1 MNYLS
6 FYVNGKEIIER
17 NVEPE
22 WTLLWY
28 LRNKLRLT
36 GSKLGCGEGGCGAC
50 TVLISRY
57 IGGESDE
64 IEHCTINACLA
75 PLCSVDG
82 CHVITVEGLG
92 SVNKSNLHSTQIRL
106 AELSGSQCGFCTPGM
121 IMSLYGTLTSK
132 NNFLPTMQD
141 IEESFDGNLCRC
153 TGYRS
158 ILDTAKTFAS
168 DIDKI
173 HYEKSSSSVTSTTM
187 DKCLSYMEKN
197 SLPFNQVEFP
207 SELRNYIPQSI
218 HIKGSSTNWYRPISL
233 KELLHL
239 RHTYRGDQSKLIFGN
254 TTVQMERKFQKI
266 NYPRLIAITHIK
278 ELQEIKRTNDS
289 IYLGAGVTF
298 TRLKSKL
305 IEWKDNNDSFCQALL
320 DQLKHFASTQIRN
333 VASLG
338 GNIIAASPISDINP
352 ILVAADATLELHRA
366 DSTEVRYIP
375 LCDFFL
381 GDHRVSMADNEVL
394 VAIHIPLVKS
404 SNKYFLR
411 SYKQARRR
419 DDSRGIVSAGFKV
432 QLEQSNLVNSQWQ
445 IVSVCF
451 SFGGMASKT
460 IQATNTQQQL
470 IGLSWT
476 KETINQT
483 CELLLKE
490 MPLDELSSGGQPKY
504 RCSSFLNN
512 IIITSENP
520 CVPHGRRTLVQSF
533 LFKFYSYVCYE
544 LRQPII
550 DSSVLS
556 SYHRPI
562 SHGQQTIPERPQSQ
576 KVVGSSLPHRSAY
589 LHTTGEAIYVD
600 DMPSLINTLHAA
612 LVLSTKP
619 NARIKH
625 IDTET
630 ASKVPGFVSFV
641 NYIDVPGSNKT
652 NGALPDEEVF
662 VSSIA
667 LCIGAIIGIVVC
679 ETEHAAQ
686 MAANLVKI
694 DYELL
699 SPTILSID
707 DAIDHQSYFGDE
719 ICLQKGD
726 VEKSFVNAEH
736 ILEDTIYIGGQ
747 EHFYMETNS
756 CMVIPSN
763 DDKEITLY
771 LGTQSA
777 SSIQEL
783 TALVLGRDV
792 SHITCHVKRV
802 GGAFGGKES
811 RSFPQCL
818 AVAVAAV
825 KVNRPVRLNLE
836 RHIDISITG
845 HRHPFKIKYKVGF
858 TNEGQFL
865 GLDLQMWNNGGCTL
879 DASRSVMELSM
890 LHVGN
895 SYQFPNIKIRGYAC
909 KTHLPSNTAF
919 RGYGGPQAMFASET
933 IVEHVAAYLKRD
945 PLTIRRLNLFKEGD
959 TTHYGQVLE
968 LWNVPR
974 ILDELSKSS
983 DFIQRQRNVT
993 EFNRQNIYRKRGISI
1008 IPVKFGI
1015 GGLVKFFNQAG
1026 ALVHIYK
1033 DGSVLLTHAGVELGQ
1048 GLHTK
1053 MISIAAEVLGCNI
1066 DKIRISE
1073 TATDKVP
1080 NMSVTGGSVS
1090 SDLNGMA
1097 VKRACEQLRQ
1107 RLDTL
1112 IIDNNVNISWEDLVK
1127 QAYFNRLDL
1136 CAHGFYATPNVFD
1149 YDFTQN
1155 QAAYN
1160 YFTQGAAVTEVELDV
1175 LTGDWHLLRVD
1186 ILMDVGTSL
1195 NPQID
1200 IGQIE
1205 GGFMQGIG
1213 LYTMEELILGDY
1225 IQNKWI
1231 QRGKLFTCGP
1241 DTYKIPSFSD
1251 VPIDF
1256 RVSLL
1261 SDSLNP
1267 RAVYSSKGIG
1277 EPPLLLG
1284 CSVFFALKQAC
1295 MAYREQQGLLDYFTL
1310 YSPSTVE
1317 RLRMACT
1324 DEFTRRTCPDQHGTF
1339 QPKGSF

>member
-1 MNYLS
+1 MNCLS
-6 FYVNGKEIIER
+6 FYVNGKEIIDG
-17 NVEPE
+17 NIEPE

-64 IEHCTINACLA
+64 IEHRTINACLA

-92 SVNKSNLHSTQIRL
+92 SADKSNLHKTQTRL

-121 IMSLYGTLTSK
+121 VMSLYGTLTSK
-132 NNFLPTMQD
+132 NDLLPTMQD
-141 IEESFDGNLCRC
+141 IEEAFDGNLCRC
-153 TGYRS
+153 TGYRP
-158 ILDTAKTFAS
+158 ILDAAKTFAS

-173 HYEKSSSSVTSTTM
+173 HYEKSSSSTTSTTM
-187 DKCLSYMEKN
+187 DKCLSYVQKN
-197 SLPFNQVEFP
+197 SLKIDQVEFP
-207 SELRNYIPQSI
+207 SKLRNYIPQSI
-218 HIKGSSTNWYRPISL
+218 HIKGSSIDWYRPISL
-233 KELLHL
+233 NELLHL
-239 RHTYRGDQSKLIFGN
+239 RHTYPGDQSKLIFGN
-254 TTVQMERKFQKI
+254 TTVQIERKFQQM

-278 ELQEIKRTNDS
+278 ELQEIKRTKDS

-298 TRLKSKL
+298 TRLKAKL
-305 IEWKDNNDSFCQALL
+305 IELNDNDNNGFCQALL

-352 ILVAADATLELHRA
+352 VLVAADATLELHRA
-366 DSTEVRYIP
+366 DNTKVRHIS

-381 GDHRVSMADNEVL
+381 GDRRVSMADNEIL
-394 VAIHIPLVKS
+394 VGIHIPLVKS
-404 SNKYFLR
+404 SNKYFFR
-411 SYKQARRR
+411 SYKQASRR
-419 DDSRGIVSAGFKV
+419 DDSTGIVSAGFKV
-432 QLEQSNLVNSQWQ
+432 QLEQSNLVNDQWK
-445 IVSVCF
+445 IVSACF

-460 IQATNTQQQL
+460 IQAINTQQQL

-476 KETINQT
+476 KETINKT

-490 MPLDELSSGGQPKY
+490 MPLDELSLGGQLEY
-504 RCSSFLNN
+504 
-512 IIITSENP
+512 
-520 CVPHGRRTLVQSF
+520 RRTLVQSF
-533 LFKFYSYVCYE
+533 LFKFYSYVCNE
-544 LRQPII
+544 LHQPLI
-550 DSSVLS
+550 DSSIL

-562 SHGQQTIPERPQSQ
+562 SHGQQTIPEQPQSQ

-600 DMPSLINTLHAA
+600 DMSFLFNTLHAA

-625 IDTET
+625 IDIDD

-641 NYIDVPGSNKT
+641 NYLDVPGSNKT
-652 NGALPDEEVF
+652 NGILSDEEVF
-662 VSSIA
+662 VSSVA
-667 LCIGAIIGIVVC
+667 LCIGAIIGVVVC

-686 MAANLVKI
+686 IASNLIKI

-699 SPTILSID
+699 SPTILTIE
-707 DAIDHQSYFGDE
+707 DAINHQSYFGDE

-726 VEKSFVNAEH
+726 VEKSFVDAEH
-736 ILEDTIYIGGQ
+736 TLEDTIYIGGQ
-747 EHFYMETNS
+747 EHFYMETHS
-756 CMVIPSN
+756 CIVIPSH

-777 SSIQEL
+777 SAIQEL

-811 RSFPQCL
+811 RSFPYCL
-818 AVAVAAV
+818 AIAVAAV
-825 KVNRPVRLNLE
+825 KINRPVRLNLE
-836 RHIDISITG
+836 RHVDISITG
-845 HRHPFKIKYKVGF
+845 HRHPYKIKYKVAF
-858 TNEGQFL
+858 TNEGHFL
-865 GLDLQMWNNGGCTL
+865 GLDIQMWNNGGCTL
-879 DASRSVMELSM
+879 DASRAVMELSM

-895 SYQFPNIKIRGYAC
+895 TYQFPNIKIRGRVC
-909 KTHLPSNTAF
+909 KTHIPSNTAF
-919 RGYGGPQAMFASET
+919 RGFGGPQAMLACET
-933 IVEHVAAYLKRD
+933 VVEHVAAYLKRD
-945 PLTIRRLNLFKEGD
+945 SFTIRRLNLFKEGD
-959 TTHYGQVLE
+959 TTHYGQILE

-983 DFIQRQRNVT
+983 DFIQRQTNVD
-993 EFNRQNIYRKRGISI
+993 EFNHQNTYRKRGISM

-1015 GGLVKFFNQAG
+1015 GGLFKCFNQAG
-1026 ALVHIYK
+1026 ALVHIYT
-1033 DGSVLLTHAGVELGQ
+1033 DGSVIVTHGGVEVGQ

-1053 MISIAAEVLGCNI
+1053 MISIAAEVLGCSI

-1080 NMSVTGGSVS
+1080 NMSATGGSVS

-1097 VKRACEQLRQ
+1097 VKHACEQLRQ

-1112 IIDNNVNISWEDLVK
+1112 IVDNNVNISWEDLVK
-1127 QAYFNRLDL
+1127 QAYFARLDL
-1136 CAHGFYATPNVFD
+1136 CARGFYATPNIFD
-1149 YDFTQN
+1149 YDFTKN

-1186 ILMDVGTSL
+1186 ILMDVGSSL

-1200 IGQIE
+1200 VGQIE

-1213 LYTMEELILGDY
+1213 LYTMEELIWGDHT
-1225 IQNKWI
+1225 QNKWI
-1231 QRGKLFTCGP
+1231 QPGQLYTCGV
-1241 DTYKIPSFSD
+1241 DTYKIPSFND

-1267 RAVYSSKGIG
+1267 RAIYSSKGIG

-1284 CSVFFALKQAC
+1284 SSAFFALKQAC
-1295 MAYREQQGLLDYFTL
+1295 MVYREQQGLSDYFTL
-1310 YSPSTVE
+1310 HSPATVE

-1324 DEFTRRTCPDQHGTF
+1324 DEFTRRVCPDEYETL
-1339 QPKGSF
+1339 PPRGSY

>member
-6 FYVNGKEIIER
+6 FYVNGKEIIDR

-50 TVLISRY
+50 TVLISRC
-57 IGGESDE
+57 IDKKSNE
-64 IEHCTINACLA
+64 IEHRTVNACLA

-92 SVNKSNLHSTQIRL
+92 SVNKSNLHATQTRL

-121 IMSLYGTLTSK
+121 VMSLYGTLTSK
-132 NNFLPTMQD
+132 HNLLPTMQD
-141 IEESFDGNLCRC
+141 IEEAFDGNLCRC
-153 TGYRS
+153 TGYRP
-158 ILDTAKTFAS
+158 ILDAAKTFAI

-173 HYEKSSSSVTSTTM
+173 HYEKSSSSTTSTTM
-187 DKCLSYMEKN
+187 DKCFLYNQQN
-197 SLPFNQVEFP
+197 SLPINQVEFP
-207 SELRNYIPQSI
+207 SKLRNYIPQSI
-218 HIKGSSTNWYRPISL
+218 HIKG
-233 KELLHL
+233 
-239 RHTYRGDQSKLIFGN
+239 GQSKLVFGN
-254 TTVQMERKFQKI
+254 TTVQLERKFQQI

-278 ELQEIKRTNDS
+278 ELQEIKRTKDS

-305 IEWKDNNDSFCQALL
+305 IEWSDDDSFCQALL
-320 DQLKHFASTQIRN
+320 DQMKHFASTQIRN

-338 GNIIAASPISDINP
+338 GNIISASPTSDINP
-352 ILVAADATLELHRA
+352 VLIAADATLELHRA
-366 DSTEVRYIP
+366 DNTEIQHIR

-381 GDHRVSMADNEVL
+381 GNRRISMADNEVL
-394 VAIHIPLVKS
+394 VAIHIPLPNS

-419 DDSRGIVSAGFKV
+419 DDSKGIVSAGIKV
-432 QLEQSNLVNSQWQ
+432 QLEQSNLVNDRWQ
-445 IVSVCF
+445 IVSACF

-460 IQATNTQQQL
+460 IVATSTQQQL
-470 IGLSWT
+470 IGLPWT

-483 CELLLKE
+483 CESLLKE
-490 MPLDELSSGGQPKY
+490 MPLGELSPGGQPE
-504 RCSSFLNN
+504 L
-512 IIITSENP
+512 
-520 CVPHGRRTLVQSF
+520 RRTLVQSF
-533 LFKFYSYVCYE
+533 LFKFYSYVCNE
-544 LRQPII
+544 LRQPLT
-550 DSSVLS
+550 DSSIL

-589 LHTTGEAIYVD
+589 LHATGEAIYVD
-600 DMPSLINTLHAA
+600 DMPSLVNTLHAA

-619 NARIKH
+619 NARIKD
-625 IDTET
+625 INIEA

-641 NYIDVPGSNKT
+641 NHLDVPGSNRT

-667 LCIGAIIGIVVC
+667 HCIGAIIGVVVC

-686 MAANLVKI
+686 LASSLIKI

-699 SPTILSID
+699 SPTILTIE
-707 DAIDHQSYFGDE
+707 DAINHQSYFGDE

-726 VEKSFVNAEH
+726 VEKSFVDAEH
-736 ILEDTIYIGGQ
+736 ILEETLYIGGQ
-747 EHFYMETNS
+747 EHFYIETNS

-771 LGTQSA
+771 VATQNPSA
-777 SSIQEL
+777 IQEL
-783 TALVLGRDV
+783 TSLVLGRDV

-802 GGAFGGKES
+802 GGAFGGKEF
-811 RSFPQCL
+811 RFIPPCL
-818 AVAVAAV
+818 ATTVAAV
-825 KVNRPVRLNLE
+825 KAGRPVRLNLE

-845 HRHPFKIKYKVGF
+845 HRHPYKIKYKIAF
-858 TNEGQFL
+858 TNEGRFL
-865 GLDLQMWNNGGCTL
+865 GLDIQMWNNAGCTL
-879 DASRSVMELSM
+879 DASAAVMQLGM
-890 LHVGN
+890 LQMGN
-895 SYQFPNIKIRGYAC
+895 SYQFSHIKIRGRVC

-919 RGYGGPQAMFASET
+919 RGVGGPQTILASET

-945 PLTIRRLNLFKEGD
+945 PITIRRLNLFKEGD

-968 LWNVPR
+968 LWNIPR

-983 DFIQRQRNVT
+983 DFIQRQTNVD
-993 EFNRQNIYRKRGISI
+993 EFNRNSTYRKRGISM
-1008 IPVKFGI
+1008 IPVKYGI
-1015 GGLVKFFNQAG
+1015 GFIVQYLNQAG

-1033 DGSVLLTHAGVELGQ
+1033 DGSVLLTHGGVEL

-1053 MISIAAEVLGCNI
+1053 MISIAAEVLGCSI

-1073 TATDKVP
+1073 TATDKIHNITPTVA
-1080 NMSVTGGSVS
+1080 SVS

-1097 VKRACEQLRQ
+1097 VKHACEQLRQ

-1112 IIDNNVNISWEDLVK
+1112 IVDKNVNISWEDLVK
-1127 QAYFNRLDL
+1127 QAYFARIDL
-1136 CAHGFYATPNVFD
+1136 CAHGFYITPNMFD
-1149 YDFTQN
+1149 ADFTQN
-1155 QAAYN
+1155 RATYN
-1160 YFTQGAAVTEVELDV
+1160 YYTQGAAVTEVELDV
-1175 LTGDWHLLRVD
+1175 LTGDWHILRVD

-1213 LYTMEELILGDY
+1213 LYTMEELIWGDHT
-1225 IQNKWI
+1225 QNKWI
-1231 QRGKLFTCGP
+1231 QPGELFTRGP

-1251 VPIDF
+1251 VPLDF

-1284 CSVFFALKQAC
+1284 ITVFFALKQAC
-1295 MAYREQQGLLDYFTL
+1295 MAYREQQGLSDYFTL
-1310 YSPSTVE
+1310 HSPATVE
-1317 RLRMACT
+1317 RLRMACV
-1324 DEFTRRTCPDQHGTF
+1324 DEFTRRVCPDEHGTS
-1339 QPKGSF
+1339 QPKGSY